1 MKIGIVSLG
10 CSKNLVDSEK
20 LLSLLMNSN
29 QEIVS
34 KYDEAEAIIINTCG
48 FIESAKSE
56 AIDTILKMNDY
67 REGNLKKLIV
77 MGCLA
82 QRYQKQLTEEMPE
95 VDRFIG
101 IYEYSNLGNILSE
114 VLEVRIAN
122 NYGKT
127 TRMLSGKPWMAY
139 LRIADG
145 CDNRCSFC
153 AIPLIRGNY
162 ISREMNDILSEACE
176 LAKMGVKELNIIA
189 QDTTRY
195 GSDIYK
201 KRMLLPLLQE
211 LNKIEGFKWIRI
223 LYMYPDEI
231 DDELI
236 VGMSKLDKVLPYFDI
251 PVQYGNDE
259 MLKLMNR
266 RGSIESIKKTVR
278 LIRNT
283 FKNPV
288 LRTTMIIG
296 FPHEKQHHFLDTLK
310 FIEEIK
316 WDRLGAFT
324 YSKEEDT
331 KAYDMD
337 EEVEEYIKAERLNQL
352 MALQE
357 KIVEEKN
364 QQYIGETL
372 EVLIEDQ
379 DGLSRMYKGR
389 SVLSAPD
396 GVDSVVYVKSNRELN
411 LGEFVNVEIKRVKKH
426 DLIGELKEGV

>member
-20 LLSLLMNSN
+20 LLSLLRNSN

-67 REGNLKKLIV
+67 RESNLKKLIV

-101 IYEYSNLGNILSE
+101 IYEYGNLGNILSE
-114 VLEVRIAN
+114 VLGVRIAN

-162 ISREMNDILSEACE
+162 ISREMDDILSEARE

-364 QQYIGETL
+364 QKYIGETF